1 MKNSIAFLCLM
12 IPVMVACAAEPEP
25 SPGPGAEESAAPAA
39 PTSPT
44 ADRPISALADEPC
57 LNYCT
62 GGGRTPFMTCV
73 PVCRKDLKVYFP
85 PEPVK
90 LQILPTCGDNICQL
104 PDELNRDS
112 DRYCPHD
119 CRLRVE
125 VTRTRLTIGGKIIAE
140 AEGENLL
147 LRASAF
153 DAEL

>member
-1 MKNSIAFLCLM
+1 MKNPIALLCLT
-12 IPVMVACAAEPEP
+12 IPLMMACAAEPEP
-25 SPGPGAEESAAPAA
+25 HSGPGAEELAAPAPSA
-39 PTSPT
+39 SPA
-44 ADRPISALADEPC
+44 ADTPISALADEPC

-73 PVCRKDLKVYFP
+73 PVCRKDLEVYFP

-90 LQILPTCGDNICQL
+90 LQVLPTCGDNICQL
-104 PDELNRDS
+104 PDELNRNS
-112 DRYCPHD
+112 DRYCLRD

-125 VTRTRLTIGGKIIAE
+125 ITRTRLIIGGQIIAE
-140 AEGENLL
+140 AEGENLR